1 MAAIVAAAA
10 IAAPAFAALEKGAV
24 APEFSAKGMLA
35 GNEFTF
41 KLSDELKK
49 GPVVMYFFPAAY
61 TKAARS
67 RRPRSRRRLKSSRPP
82 ARR

>member
-1 MAAIVAAAA
+1 MKKFLAAAAFVAAAA
-10 IAAPAFAALEKGAV
+10 IAAPAFAALEKGVV

-49 GPVVMYFFPAAY
+49 GPVVMYFFPAA
-61 TKAARS
+61 
-67 RRPRSRRRLKSSRPP
+67 
-82 ARR
+82 